1 MERSVAEQ
9 TLSWLPS
16 CHSKLCWNASARMRM
31 RMRVGCTFAHRREVV
46 QSRLKGK
53 GLRGDWGGGGPALSH
68 KWKLNKILAK
78 SSLQILW
85 ANFNEVVESSQN
97 VDECRHATDKLI
109 NYAKEVKIMP
119 TSGMILKD
127 MWDSSRQGNV
137 MTEFPNY
144 KCQARVLSSHA
155 NCCPVRTLSSPT
167 NCIIVHIHLGSQ
179 LF

>member
-1 MERSVAEQ
+1 MAPELSQQIMLKCVCQDADADACRLHICTSSRSCTEQ
-9 TLSWLPS
+9 
-16 CHSKLCWNASARMRM
+16 AGGEGIGIDRG
-31 RMRVGCTFAHRREVV
+31 VGR
-46 QSRLKGK
+46 
-53 GLRGDWGGGGPALSH
+53 GGPALSH

-85 ANFNEVVESSQN
+85 ANFNEVAESSQN

-137 MTEFPNY
+137 MTEFLNY
-144 KCQARVLSSHA
+144 KCQARALSSHA

-167 NCIIVHIHLGSQ
+167 NCIIVRIHLGSQ

>member
-46 QSRLKGK
+46 QSRQRGK
-53 GLRGDWGGGGPALSH
+53 GVRVERGAALSH

-85 ANFNEVVESSQN
+85 ANFNEVAESSQN

-127 MWDSSRQGNV
+127 MWDSSRQGMMPV
-137 MTEFPNY
+137 FPDCKY
-144 KCQARVLSSHA
+144 QARALSSHA

-167 NCIIVHIHLGSQ
+167 NCIIVRIHLGSQ